1 MKVQT
6 INGYS
11 RIIGHWEV
19 ELLASREK
27 AEERFNNYV
36 DEYEATRDEDDEW
49 YATCNDGVTWMSLEE
64 REVEE

>member
-1 MKVQT
+1 MKVQM

-11 RIIGHWEV
+11 RITGHWEV

-36 DEYEATRDEDDEW
+36 DEYEATRDFHDEW
-49 YATCNDGVTWMSLEE
+49 YASCDDGVTWMSLEE
-64 REVEE
+64 KEVEE

>member
-1 MKVQT
+1 MKIQM

-11 RIIGHWEV
+11 KQIGHWEV

-27 AEERFNNYV
+27 AEKRFNNYV